1 MLKYRIG
8 IKKIIKKN
16 KNKEEN
22 KYSKIPFFKFFF
34 Y

>member
-1 MLKYRIG
+1 MLKYG
-8 IKKIIKKN
+8 IEIKKN

>member
-1 MLKYRIG
+1 MLKYG
-8 IKKIIKKN
+8 IEIKKN

-22 KYSKIPFFKFFF
+22 KYSKIPFFKIFF